1 MRLSRT
7 PLLLALACPL
17 WLAACSEPAPPAA
30 RTPPTAEAAPATTIP
45 STRPTPGDEV
55 PASGMSPDSVSAGAE
70 ADAAPAAPADAT
82 VPAPASE
89 GEGEGDARAR
99 IERLLGDADQYE
111 TLFNNLQRGVAAN
124 DAAAVA
130 ALMRYPLNV
139 HVGGNKRSVADAA
152 TFQREYSQ
160 IITPAIAKVIAGEKF
175 DRLFVNG
182 QGVMLG
188 SGQVWMNGKC
198 LDKECSKADA
208 KVITVQD

>member
-30 RTPPTAEAAPATTIP
+30 QAPPAADAAPATSIP

-55 PASGMSPDSVSAGAE
+55 PASGLSPDSVSAGAE
-70 ADAAPAAPADAT
+70 ADAAPAAAA
-82 VPAPASE
+82 
-89 GEGEGDARAR
+89 EGDARAR

-152 TFQREYSQ
+152 TFQRDYSR
-160 IITPAIAKVIAGEKF
+160 IITPAIAKVIAEEKF

-208 KVITVQD
+208 KVVTVQD

>member
-30 RTPPTAEAAPATTIP
+30 QDPPAADAAPATSIP

-55 PASGMSPDSVSAGAE
+55 PASGLSPDSVSAGVE
-70 ADAAPAAPADAT
+70 ADAVPAAAA
-82 VPAPASE
+82 
-89 GEGEGDARAR
+89 EGEGDARAR

-111 TLFNNLQRGVAAN
+111 TLFNHLQRGVAAN

-152 TFQREYSQ
+152 TFQRDYSR
-160 IITPAIAKVIAGEKF
+160 IITPEIAKVIAEEKF
-175 DRLFVNG
+175 DGLFVNG

-208 KVITVQD
+208 KVVTVQD